1 MFALNKGKKFRRDF
15 KIFGVHLVSLSGL
28 THIAM
33 EHKHAKESR
42 AVRFFRKR
50 RVSVM
55 NANDRTEEWYVH
67 ISPAGAV
74 AASVAVLLVVFVA
87 VSILVSYTPL
97 LEFIPGYRAIANR
110 SREGLIANIM
120 RMDSME
126 RQMRDMLTY
135 NQNIALIMDG
145 KMPVARTIVTG
156 DSVRIDKTLVMPSP
170 GDSLLRAQM
179 EGDGPYS
186 LHQTAAR
193 GGEMP
198 MELTAPV
205 AGVVASQFSIVEG
218 RFGIII
224 AAAPGA
230 QISATADGTVI
241 LSSWSPENGYMVAVQ
256 HDRNN
261 IVSIYKSLAS
271 TAVTAGQRVAAGDPV
286 GYNAEGAAETEHTT
300 SEIEFELWDEG
311 KPADPENYIIF

>member
-1 MFALNKGKKFRRDF
+1 
-15 KIFGVHLVSLSGL
+15 
-28 THIAM
+28 M
-33 EHKHAKESR
+33 EQNNNKESR
-42 AVRFFRKR
+42 LVRFFRKR

-74 AASVAVLLVVFVA
+74 AASVAALLVVFIA

-97 LEFIPGYRAIANR
+97 LEFIPGYRAVANR

-145 KMPVARTIVTG
+145 KMPVVRTIVSG
-156 DSVRIDKTLVMPSP
+156 DSARIDKTLVMPSA

-186 LHQTAAR
+186 LRQSAAYVK
-193 GGEMP
+193 GTP
-198 MELTAPV
+198 MEMTAPV
-205 AGVVASQFSIVEG
+205 AGVVTSHFSIAES
-218 RFGIII
+218 RFGITI
-224 AAAPGA
+224 AAAAGA
-230 QISATADGTVI
+230 QIAAIADGTVI
-241 LSSWSPENGYMVAVQ
+241 LSSWAPETGYMVAVQ

-271 TAVTAGQRVAAGDPV
+271 TAVTAGQRVAAGEV
-286 GYNAEGAAETEHTT
+286 IGYNAENEAETEETT
-300 SEIEFELWDEG
+300 NEIVFELWDDG
-311 KPADPENYIIF
+311 RPTDPENYIIF

>member
-1 MFALNKGKKFRRDF
+1 
-15 KIFGVHLVSLSGL
+15 
-28 THIAM
+28 M
-33 EHKHAKESR
+33 EQNNNKESR
-42 AVRFFRKR
+42 LVRFFRKR

-74 AASVAVLLVVFVA
+74 AASVAALLVVFIA

-97 LEFIPGYRAIANR
+97 LEFIPGYRAVANR

-145 KMPVARTIVTG
+145 KMPVVRTIVSG
-156 DSVRIDKTLVMPSP
+156 DSARIDKTLVMPSA

-186 LHQTAAR
+186 LRQSAAHVK
-193 GGEMP
+193 GTP
-198 MELTAPV
+198 MEMTAPV
-205 AGVVASQFSIVEG
+205 AGVVTSHFSIAES
-218 RFGIII
+218 RFGITI
-224 AAAPGA
+224 AAAAGA
-230 QISATADGTVI
+230 QIAAIADGTVI
-241 LSSWSPENGYMVAVQ
+241 LSSWAPETGYMVAVQ

-271 TAVTAGQRVAAGDPV
+271 TAVTAGQRVAAGEV
-286 GYNAEGAAETEHTT
+286 IGYNAENEAETEETT
-300 SEIEFELWDEG
+300 NEIVFELWDDG
-311 KPADPENYIIF
+311 RPTDPENYIIF

>member
-1 MFALNKGKKFRRDF
+1 
-15 KIFGVHLVSLSGL
+15 
-28 THIAM
+28 M
-33 EHKHAKESR
+33 EQNNNKESR
-42 AVRFFRKR
+42 LVRFFRKR

-74 AASVAVLLVVFVA
+74 AASVAALLVVFIA

-97 LEFIPGYRAIANR
+97 LEFIPGYRAVANR

-145 KMPVARTIVTG
+145 KMPVARNIVSG
-156 DSVRIDKTLVMPSP
+156 DSARIDKTLVMPSA

-186 LHQTAAR
+186 LQKSAAQR
-193 GGEMP
+193 GVDTP
-198 MELTAPV
+198 MELSAPV
-205 AGVVASQFSIVEG
+205 AGVVTSQFSIVES
-218 RFGIII
+218 RFGIRI
-224 AAAPGA
+224 AAASGA
-230 QISATADGTVI
+230 QITAVADGTVI
-241 LSSWSPENGYMVAVQ
+241 LSSWAPETGYMVVVQ
-256 HDRNN
+256 HDRNSM
-261 IVSIYKSLAS
+261 VSIYKSLAT
-271 TAVTAGQRVAAGDPV
+271 TAVTAGQRVAAGEV
-286 GYNAEGAAETEHTT
+286 LGYNAENDTETAETTN
-300 SEIEFELWDEG
+300 EIVFELWDDG
-311 KPADPENYIIF
+311 RPADPESYIIF

>member
-1 MFALNKGKKFRRDF
+1 MEQ
-15 KIFGVHLVSLSGL
+15 
-28 THIAM
+28 TH
-33 EHKHAKESR
+33 HKESP

-97 LEFIPGYRAIANR
+97 LEFIPGYRALANR

-145 KMPVARTIVTG
+145 KMPVARTIVSG
-156 DSVRIDKTLVMPSP
+156 DSARIDKTLVMPSP

-186 LHQTAAR
+186 LHNAAAQR
-193 GGEMP
+193 GVAMP
-198 MELTAPV
+198 MEMTAPV
-205 AGVVASQFSIVEG
+205 AGVVSSHFSLVDS
-218 RFGIII
+218 RFGISI

-230 QISATADGTVI
+230 QIAAIADGTVI
-241 LSSWSPENGYMVAVQ
+241 LSAWTPETGYMVAVQ
-256 HDRNN
+256 HDKHN
-261 IVSIYKSLAS
+261 IVSIYKLLAS
-271 TAVTAGQRVAAGDPV
+271 TAVTAGERVAAGDPV
-286 GYNAEGAAETEHTT
+286 GYNAESEPQTDETTCR
-300 SEIEFELWDEG
+300 IEFELWEDG
-311 KPADPENYIIF
+311 KPADPESYIIF

>member
-1 MFALNKGKKFRRDF
+1 
-15 KIFGVHLVSLSGL
+15 
-28 THIAM
+28 M
-33 EHKHAKESR
+33 EHKHVKESPV
-42 AVRFFRKR
+42 VRFFRKR

-74 AASVAVLLVVFVA
+74 AASVAALLMVFIA

-97 LEFIPGYRAIANR
+97 LEFIPGYRAVANR

-145 KMPVARTIVTG
+145 KMPVVRTIVSG
-156 DSVRIDKTLVMPSP
+156 DSARIDKTLVMPSP

-186 LHQTAAR
+186 LRQTAVQRA
-193 GGEMP
+193 GEVP

-205 AGVVASQFSIVEG
+205 EGVVTAHFSIVDS
-218 RFGIII
+218 RFGITI
-224 AAAPGA
+224 AAAAGA
-230 QISATADGTVI
+230 QISAIADGTVI
-241 LSSWSPENGYMVAVQ
+241 LSSWAPETGYMVAVQ

-261 IVSIYKSLAS
+261 IVSIYKSLSS
-271 TAVTAGQRVAAGDPV
+271 TAAVAGQRVAAGDPI
-286 GYNAEGAAETEHTT
+286 GYNAENEAEAGT
-300 SEIEFELWDEG
+300 STNEIVFELWDDG
-311 KPADPENYIIF
+311 KPSDPESYIIF

>member
-1 MFALNKGKKFRRDF
+1 MEQ
-15 KIFGVHLVSLSGL
+15 
-28 THIAM
+28 TH
-33 EHKHAKESR
+33 HKESP

-97 LEFIPGYRAIANR
+97 LEFIPGYRALANR

-145 KMPVARTIVTG
+145 KMPVARTIVSG
-156 DSVRIDKTLVMPSP
+156 DSARIDKTLVMPSP

-186 LHQTAAR
+186 LHNAAAQR
-193 GGEMP
+193 GVAMP
-198 MELTAPV
+198 MEMTAPV
-205 AGVVASQFSIVEG
+205 AGVVSSHFSLVDS
-218 RFGIII
+218 RFGISI

-230 QISATADGTVI
+230 QIAAIADGTVI
-241 LSSWSPENGYMVAVQ
+241 LSAWTPETGYMVAVQ
-256 HDRNN
+256 HDKHN
-261 IVSIYKSLAS
+261 IVSIYKLLAS
-271 TAVTAGQRVAAGDPV
+271 TAVTAGERVAAGDPV
-286 GYNAEGAAETEHTT
+286 GYNAESEPQTDETTCQ
-300 SEIEFELWDEG
+300 IEFELWEDG
-311 KPADPENYIIF
+311 KPADPESYIIF

>member
-1 MFALNKGKKFRRDF
+1 MLRPAPLPLPEVTHADMENKQKKEPG
-15 KIFGVHLVSLSGL
+15 I
-28 THIAM
+28 
-33 EHKHAKESR
+33 
-42 AVRFFRKR
+42 VRFFRKR

-55 NANDRTEEWYVH
+55 NAADRTEEWYVH

-74 AASVAVLLVVFVA
+74 AASLAALLVVFIA

-145 KMPVARTIVTG
+145 KMPVVRTIVSG
-156 DSVRIDKTLVMPSP
+156 DSARIDKTLVMPSP

-186 LHQTAAR
+186 LHQSAAQR
-193 GGEMP
+193 GKEMP
-198 MELTAPV
+198 MDMTAPV
-205 AGVVASQFSIVEG
+205 AGVVTSHFSIVES
-218 RFGIII
+218 RFGIAI
-224 AAAPGA
+224 AAAAGA
-230 QISATADGTVI
+230 QITAIADGTVI
-241 LSSWSPENGYMVAVQ
+241 LSSWSPENGYMVVMQ
-256 HDRNN
+256 HDRSNM
-261 IVSIYKSLAS
+261 VSIYRQLATS
-271 TAVTAGQRVAAGDPV
+271 AVTAGQRVAAGDIV
-286 GYNAEGAAETEHTT
+286 GYNAETDAQTEETTN
-300 SEIEFELWDEG
+300 EILFELWDDG
-311 KPADPENYIIF
+311 KPADPEAYIIF